1 MKEIIV
7 SVILPNYNHSVYLKK
22 RIDSIL
28 GQTYEHFE
36 LILLDDCS
44 SDNSREVLSL
54 YKDNSHVSHVVFNEE
69 NSGSPFK
76 QWDKGVRLA
85 QGKYIWIA
93 ESDDYAHPD
102 FLAKTVAVLDDNSD
116 VVVVY
121 SGSQMIDTNEKELAL
136 DWDKFKTDTPLQTK
150 YDSRFFLSRKM
161 LWNTSIYNASMAVF
175 RKDCYDKVDKGFREF
190 RYCGDWYF
198 WNEIC
203 MQGNVVSINCK
214 LNYFRQHDNKV
225 SPKAEKEG
233 LYFIEGGKVMER
245 MMLKLHLSTYQQYVI
260 CGRTLKRLYKMTKN
274 NDHLRKE
281 IIQTNLFFTK
291 KCRFSIIVYE
301 LDKLFNFSRLHS

>member
-54 YKDNSHVSHVVFNEE
+54 YKDNSHVSHIVFNEE

-76 QWDKGVRLA
+76 QWDKGLRLA

-102 FLAKTVAVLDDNSD
+102 FLAKTVAILDDNSD

-136 DWDKFKTDTPLQTK
+136 DWDKFKADTPLQTK

-175 RKDCYDKVDKGFREF
+175 RKDCYGKVDKGFREF

-203 MQGNVVSINCK
+203 MQGNVVSINRK

-225 SPKAEKEG
+225 SPNAEKEG

-274 NDHLRKE
+274 NDHLRKK

-291 KCRFSIIVYE
+291 KCRFSIIIYE